1 MENTEREVATLRLV
15 VILDIMTSH
24 IYCYDVM
31 RTTLTLDD
39 DVAVLLEKLRKTRGL
54 SLKKVVNMAL
64 RAGLREL
71 TTPDR
76 RKRRIRTSRAD
87 LGRCLIGS
95 LDDIAGALAI
105 GEGEAFK

>member
-1 MENTEREVATLRLV
+1 
-15 VILDIMTSH
+15 
-24 IYCYDVM
+24 M
-31 RTTLTLDD
+31 RTTLTLDE
-39 DVAVLLEKLRKTRGL
+39 DVAVLLEKVRKARGL
-54 SLKKVVNMAL
+54 SLKTVVNIAL
-64 RAGLREL
+64 RTGLREL

-76 RKRRIRTSRAD
+76 RRRRFRTNRAE